1 MSGAT
6 VTGLI
11 VGVILVLIVLFLIVF
26 LKAGEKQPVIKGQA
40 KVTQAGGSAPA
51 KHDDLTV
58 IEGIGPKIAGF
69 LKENGVTTYKA
80 LAKMDPAKIAV
91 MLKKGGFNLADSST
105 WPEQAGLLAEGKM
118 KELKALQANL
128 KGGRRV

>member
-1 MSGAT
+1 
-6 VTGLI
+6 LI
-11 VGVILVLIVLFLIVF
+11 VGVILIVIVLFLIVF
-26 LKAGEKQPVIKGQA
+26 LKAGEKQTEVKGQT
-40 KVTQAGGSAPA
+40 KGTPVKGGTPV
-51 KHDDLTV
+51 KPDDLTV
-58 IEGIGPKIAGF
+58 IEGIGPKISGL
-69 LKENGVTTYKA
+69 LKEKGITTYKA